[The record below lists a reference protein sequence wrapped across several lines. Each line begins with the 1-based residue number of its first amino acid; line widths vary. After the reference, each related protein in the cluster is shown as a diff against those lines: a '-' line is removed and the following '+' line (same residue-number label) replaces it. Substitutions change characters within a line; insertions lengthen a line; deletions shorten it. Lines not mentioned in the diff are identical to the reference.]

1 MSNTITTTD
10 FNFPNQKSVYRGKV
24 REVYNINDELLVMVA
39 TDRLSAFD
47 VVLPKG
53 IPYKGQI
60 LNQIATKF
68 MELTQDIVPNWL
80 IATPDPNVAVGHL
93 CDPFKVEMVIRG
105 YLSGHAAREYTLGK
119 RVICGV
125 SMPDYL
131 KENDKFP
138 EPIITPT
145 TKADNG
151 EHDADISREDILSK
165 GIVSEEDYVVLEK
178 FTRDLFQR
186 GTEIAASRGLI
197 LVDTKYEFGK
207 TKEGVIVLI
216 DEIHTPDSSRYF
228 YAEGYQE
235 RQNKGE
241 EQKQLSKEFVR
252 LWLIENG
259 FQGLEGQQ
267 IPNMT
272 DEYIETV
279 SERYIELYENILG
292 EKFVKADITSI
303 DERIEKNVLEY
314 LANR

>member
-1 MSNTITTTD
+1 MLFRS
-10 FNFPNQKSVYRGKV
+10 
-24 REVYNINDELLVMVA
+24 
-39 TDRLSAFD
+39 
-47 VVLPKG
+47 
-53 IPYKGQI
+53 
-60 LNQIATKF
+60 
-68 MELTQDIVPNWL
+68 
-80 IATPDPNVAVGHL
+80 
-93 CDPFKVEMVIRG
+93 
-105 YLSGHAAREYTLGK
+105 
-119 RVICGV
+119 
-125 SMPDYL
+125 
-131 KENDKFP
+131 
-138 EPIITPT
+138 
-145 TKADNG
+145 
-151 EHDADISREDILSK
+151 
-165 GIVSEEDYVVLEK
+165 

-235 RQNKGE
+235 RQNSGE

-252 LWLIENG
+252 RWLIENG

-272 DEYIETV
+272 DKYIETV

-292 EKFVKADITSI
+292 EKFVKADISNI

>member
-1 MSNTITTTD
+1 MGNTITTTN

-68 MELTQDIVPNWL
+68 MELTEDIVPNWL

-93 CDPFKVEMVIRG
+93 CEPFKVEMVIRG
-105 YLSGHAAREYTLGK
+105 YLSGHAAREYSLGK
-119 RVICGV
+119 REICGV

-252 LWLIENG
+252 RWLIENG

-292 EKFVKADITSI
+292 EKFVKADITNI